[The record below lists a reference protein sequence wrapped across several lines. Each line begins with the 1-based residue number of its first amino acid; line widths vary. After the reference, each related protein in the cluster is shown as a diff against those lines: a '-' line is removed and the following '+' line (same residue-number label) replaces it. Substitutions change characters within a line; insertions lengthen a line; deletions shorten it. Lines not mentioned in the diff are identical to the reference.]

1 MNREKTVSI
10 FEWIW
15 KPYIK
20 TAVIPLLL
28 VELFFIGIYFVTN
41 NWSRERHIASMKS
54 EVFNEMRILASQEA
68 EVIDGQTQRV
78 ATITDLYRDS
88 ISLALKAGAA
98 FGEDDRKRLVMGSD
112 GAYYSMADS
121 STGGAAVF
129 YSGLHTVGTEQ
140 KSKVA
145 ALLALQPQMKSIV
158 AREKLASAIYFN
170 SFDSLNI
177 IYPYIDAR
185 TQYAPKM
192 NIPEFN
198 FYYEADEAH
207 NPDHKVVWT
216 DAYLDPAGNGWMAS
230 SIAPIYSGAVLE
242 GVAGIDITID
252 TFRKEILGLEIP
264 WNGHG
269 LLVDNNGVIL
279 AMPDEVERLF
289 GIQELTSHKYEE
301 TVKAD
306 TFKPEEFNLFAHEDL
321 KSIAADL
328 TGGNKGLA
336 EVQVRGEK
344 QILAWSTVENTG
356 WKLIVLADEETILAE
371 TNHLRQELFEIG
383 IYMIFGLMFFYII
396 YFVVLNR
403 RTKKMSLRM
412 SEPLQMIN
420 TIALDIGQGRYNQD
434 IPDIHVIEL
443 RQTAEILTQVGQKL
457 GASNKALTEAKDA
470 LESREANMNA
480 MIQSVDDM
488 IAEIDESGV
497 IVKVWTVD
505 KKFDLTLARNYEGKH
520 VDTLFDLE
528 TTSHFMEL
536 LHKMLL
542 TGETA
547 GLEYKISTGIGPRWM
562 QALITPIHNKNEPIR
577 KVVMIARDISDRKLI
592 EESMRSSK
600 ETAEKA
606 NQAKSE
612 FLSSMSHELRTP
624 MNAILGFAQLLE
636 YDSSEPLTSSQQ
648 ENVRE
653 IIKAGKHLLRLISEI
668 LDLSRIESGRMA
680 LTIETVRL
688 GDILEECFSWIQP
701 ICDQHSIHI
710 RNAAEPMYGQ
720 LIECDRFRMKQVLL
734 NILSNA
740 VKYNIVNGSITV
752 SVLPASGNMVAIV
765 VEDTGI
771 GISEK
776 DMGVIF
782 EPFHRVHPGEQIEG
796 TGIGLTVSSKLL
808 EMMNGKIMAAS
819 QVGQGSQFQILI
831 PHAE

>member
-1 MNREKTVSI
+1 MSREKTVSI

-28 VELFFIGIYFVTN
+28 VELVFIGIYFVTN

-54 EVFNEMRILASQEA
+54 EVFNEMQILASQEA
-68 EVIDGQTQRV
+68 AVIDGQTQRV
-78 ATITDLYRDS
+78 ATITNLYRDS
-88 ISLALKAGAA
+88 ISLALKQGATL
-98 FGEDDRKRLVMGSD
+98 GEDDRNRLVMGSD
-112 GAYYSMADS
+112 GAYYSVADS
-121 STGGAAVF
+121 PAGGAAVF
-129 YSGLHTVGTEQ
+129 YSALHTVGNEQ
-140 KSKVA
+140 KGKVA
-145 ALLALQPQMKSIV
+145 SLLTLQPQMESII
-158 AREKLASAIYFN
+158 AREKLAAAIYFN

-185 TQYAPKM
+185 TQYEPKM

-230 SIAPIYSGAVLE
+230 CIAPIYSGALLE

-269 LLVDNNGVIL
+269 LLVDSNGVIL
-279 AMPDEVERLF
+279 AMPDKVEQLF

-321 KSIAADL
+321 RTIATDL
-328 TGGNKGLA
+328 TGSDKGLA
-336 EVQVRGEK
+336 EVQVRGEN

-356 WKLIVLADEETILAE
+356 WKLIVLAAEDTILAE
-371 TNHLRQELFEIG
+371 TNHLRHELFEIG
-383 IYMIFGLMFFYII
+383 VYMIIGLIFFYVI

-403 RTKKMSLRM
+403 RARNMSRRM
-412 SEPLQMIN
+412 SEPLQRIN
-420 TIALDIGQGRYNQD
+420 KIAVEIGQGQYEQD
-434 IPDIHVIEL
+434 VPDIHVIEL
-443 RQTAEILTQVGQKL
+443 RQTAEILTKVGQKL

-470 LESREANMNA
+470 LESREANINA

-497 IVKVWTVD
+497 IIKVWTVD
-505 KKFDLTLARNYEGKH
+505 KKYDLTLARNYEGKH
-520 VDTLFDLE
+520 VDTLFDLP
-528 TTSHFMEL
+528 TTMHFMEL
-536 LHKMLL
+536 LQQILI

-547 GLEYKISTGIGPRWM
+547 GLEYKVSTGIGPRWM
-562 QALITPIHNKNEPIR
+562 QALITPIHNKSEPIR
-577 KVVMIARDISDRKLI
+577 KVVMISRDISDRKLI

-636 YDSSEPLTSSQQ
+636 YDSTDPLTASQQ
-648 ENVRE
+648 ENVKE
-653 IIKAGKHLLRLISEI
+653 IIKAGKHLLHLISEM
-668 LDLSRIESGRMA
+668 LDLSRIEAGRMA
-680 LTIETVRL
+680 LTIEAVRL
-688 GDILEECFSWIQP
+688 GDILEESFSWIQP
-701 ICDQHSIHI
+701 ICDQNAI
-710 RNAAEPMYGQ
+710 RFHNAAESMYEQ

-740 VKYNIVNGSITV
+740 VKYNKVNGSITV
-752 SVLPASGNMVAIV
+752 SVLPASADRVAIV

-771 GISEK
+771 GISGQNL
-776 DMGVIF
+776 DIIF
-782 EPFHRVHPGEQIEG
+782 EPFHRINTDQRVEG
-796 TGIGLTVSSKLL
+796 TGIGLTLSSKLL
-808 EMMNGKIMAAS
+808 ELMNGEITAESRM
-819 QVGQGSQFQILI
+819 GEGSRFQILI
-831 PHAE
+831 PGAE

>member
-20 TAVIPLLL
+20 TSVIPLLL
-28 VELFFIGIYFVTN
+28 VELVFIGIYFVTN
-41 NWSRERHIASMKS
+41 NWSRERHILSMKN
-54 EVFNEMRILASQEA
+54 EVFNEIRILASQEA
-68 EVIDGQTQRV
+68 AVIDGQTQRV
-78 ATITDLYRDS
+78 STITNMYRDS
-88 ISLALKAGAA
+88 ISLALKQGAA
-98 FGEDDRKRLVMGSD
+98 LGGEDRKRLAMGSD
-112 GAYYSMADS
+112 GAYYSTADS
-121 STGGAAVF
+121 AAGGAAVF
-129 YSGLHTVGTEQ
+129 YSGLYPVGDEQ

-145 ALLALQPQMKSIV
+145 ALLTLQPQMESV
-158 AREKLASAIYFN
+158 VSREKLAAAIYFN

-177 IYPYIDAR
+177 IYPYFDVK
-185 TQYAPKM
+185 TQYEPKM

-198 FYYEADEAH
+198 FYYEADAAH
-207 NPDHKVVWT
+207 NPDHEVVWT

-230 SIAPIYSGAVLE
+230 CIAPIYSGAVLE

-301 TVKAD
+301 TVKQD

-321 KSIAADL
+321 KTIAADL
-328 TGGNKGLA
+328 TTGNKGLG
-336 EVQVRGEK
+336 EVQVGGEK

-356 WKLIVLADEETILAE
+356 WKLIVLADEDTILAE
-371 TNHLRQELFEIG
+371 TNHLRHELFEIG
-383 IYMIFGLMFFYII
+383 VYMIFGLMFFYII

-403 RTKKMSLRM
+403 RTKKMSERM

-420 TIALDIGQGRYNQD
+420 TIALEIGQGRYNQD
-434 IPDIHVIEL
+434 VPDIHVIEL

-497 IVKVWTVD
+497 IIKVWTVD
-505 KKFDLTLARNYEGKH
+505 KKYDLKLARNYEGKH
-520 VDTLFDLE
+520 VDTLFDVQ
-528 TTSHFMEL
+528 TTSHFMGL
-536 LHKMLL
+536 LQQILI

-547 GLEYKISTGIGPRWM
+547 GLEYTASTGIGPRWM

-577 KVVMIARDISDRKLI
+577 KVVMISRDISDRKRI

-600 ETAEKA
+600 EAAEKA

-636 YDSSEPLTSSQQ
+636 YDSTEPLTVSQQ

-653 IIKAGKHLLRLISEI
+653 IIKAGKHLLRLISEM

-688 GDILEECFSWIQP
+688 GDILEESFSWIQP
-701 ICDQHSIHI
+701 ICDQNAIHFH
-710 RNAAEPMYGQ
+710 NAAEPMYEQ

-740 VKYNIVNGSITV
+740 VKYNKVNGSITV
-752 SVLPASGNMVAIV
+752 SVLPASGSRVAIV

-771 GISEK
+771 GINEK
-776 DMGVIF
+776 DIDSIF
-782 EPFHRVHPGEQIEG
+782 EPFHRVDSGERIEG
-796 TGIGLTVSSKLL
+796 TGIGLTLSSKLL
-808 EMMNGKIMAAS
+808 ELMDGEIIAAS
-819 QVGQGSQFQILI
+819 QIGEGSRFQILI
-831 PHAE
+831 PRC